1 MQADLPREPLKL
13 MAQIGALCS
22 DVAAHDKALAI
33 FEHLVLLREGDPNAL
48 VALAVAQMRAG
59 DEPAA
64 THSLEQALQRAPR
77 HDMARVMLAIHRH
90 RRGDPRCRPLLQAV
104 LDEAGPDSDADA
116 LALAGSVRDE
126 ILDRSARDGAP
137 AMAPRRHRY
146 TRLGEP

>member
-1 MQADLPREPLKL
+1 MHPELPREPLKL

-48 VALAVAQMRAG
+48 VALAVAQMRAN

-64 THSLEQALQRAPR
+64 TASLEQALQRAPR
-77 HDMARVMLAIHRH
+77 HDMARVMLAIHHH
-90 RRGDPRCRPLLQAV
+90 RRGDPRCRSLLQAV
-104 LDEAGPDSDADA
+104 LDDAGPDSDADA

-126 ILDRSARDGAP
+126 ILAAPASASAP
-137 AMAPRRHRY
+137 AMAQRRHRY